1 MKIVCTNCKET
12 LANIEVLVPFSA
24 SVHCGEC
31 GATVGH
37 QLMPDA
43 AAAEP
48 LTLDEQITQ
57 AEDDLADLSA
67 KLRALKATPR
77 PPVAASGS

>member
-37 QLMPDA
+37 QLMPDDTPA
-43 AAAEP
+43 PA
-48 LTLDEQITQ
+48 LSLDEQITQ
-57 AEDDLADLSA
+57 AENDIADLAV
-67 KLRALKATPR
+67 KLKALKASPR
-77 PPVAASGS
+77 APIAASGS